1 MPVERVYIQVCG
13 EGDGARLHAQ
23 ARAGDATRAFT
34 TRLAGSGLTAKIRD
48 LVAFIGEGT
57 PVAYDAAALQALLSV
72 PRLIT
77 TTRAV
82 LGRLHDLRDVALI
95 AVPHAGEYS
104 LEAVAACLGL
114 AYPADEGKLPALL
127 CALEQALGQR
137 LGRLSAP
144 VQAILRDVLGDVFVH
159 ADIPW
164 ADVPRGDTPPLTK
177 LGRIL
182 PHRPRSVKREPQSL
196 SEPLEQLAETILS
209 PEGAVAAHHPSYEHR
224 TGQVQMA
231 SAVARS
237 LRDSEFLLV
246 EAGTGVGKSLAYL
259 VPAIIYA
266 REAAEAV
273 VVSTNTK
280 NLQQQLLESDLPLL
294 RQALPI
300 PFEAALLKGRGNYA
314 CVRTLVAILSET
326 RGSLFGAE
334 RLAAAHLFSWLA
346 QSATG
351 DMDELSGDAPNLLGP
366 LAMMTTRVRSD
377 GYACLGKACSYNE
390 VCPVEVARA
399 HARNADIVVVNHALL
414 LAETRTQVLPDY
426 SRLVLDEAQNLE
438 TVATDCL
445 GLEVSRFLVH
455 SLRRAISGETAS
467 LVESLRR
474 RLPDLEG
481 RVGVE
486 LVDAMLEQVAPLA
499 DEAFDRLEDWG
510 EELCAFC
517 FGVSRPGRGTDRVSL
532 RLTATVR
539 ASSAWQALAT
549 DSREALRAGL
559 ELQVAIKSLAEAIG
573 DAETA
578 GVQSAEGMAAEVEAA
593 SQRVAEL
600 LSTLENIVLA
610 QGEGEEFVSWVE
622 AWEGRYGSDWSLRA
636 APVDIGAVLHEE
648 LYQHKD
654 SIIFT
659 SATLS
664 VDDGFSFFR
673 QRAGLNAFADKLI
686 ELQVPSS
693 FNLPEQLLLCVPGD
707 FPLPDEAGYTEA
719 TISAVGEIIQVARGG
734 TLVLFTSRVR
744 MNEAFRAL
752 RRQVEDSGLTLLA
765 QDTSGSR
772 WGLIERMKADDGVV
786 VFGLKSFWEG
796 VDVPGSALRCV
807 VITKLPFAV
816 PDDPII
822 EARQEHVR
830 SLGFDPVRD
839 YYIPDAILGFKQGL
853 GRLIR
858 STTDHGVVFVLDRR
872 ILVRGYGRRFFRS
885 IPRSAFSRQ
894 DLAKC
899 LEQADEWL
907 RRGGGG

>member
-1 MPVERVYIQVCG
+1 MPVARVYIHISG
-13 EGDGARLHAQ
+13 EGDGAWLFAEAP
-23 ARAGDATRAFT
+23 ARDSGRTFAAKLTS
-34 TRLAGSGLTAKIRD
+34 SGLTAKVRD
-48 LVAFIGEGT
+48 LVAFIGDSV
-57 PVAYDAAALQALLSV
+57 PVGYDATALQGLLSA

-77 TTRAV
+77 TTRSV
-82 LGRLHDLRDVALI
+82 LGRLHDLRDIALI
-95 AVPHAGEYS
+95 ALPQLGDYS
-104 LEAVAACLGL
+104 LEAAARALDL
-114 AYPADEGKLPALL
+114 AYPAADGDVPKLL
-127 CALEQALGQR
+127 CALEQALGER
-137 LGRLSAP
+137 LRGLPAP
-144 VQAILRDVLGDVFVH
+144 VQAILREVLGDVLVH
-159 ADIPW
+159 AAIPW
-164 ADVPRGDTPPLTK
+164 TDATKGDGSPLTK

-182 PHRPRSVKREPQSL
+182 PHRPRAVKREAQAL
-196 SEPLEQLAETILS
+196 TEPLEQLAEAILS
-209 PEGAVAAHHPSYEHR
+209 PEGAVAAHHPTYEHR
-224 TGQVQMA
+224 AGQVQMA
-231 SAVARS
+231 CAVARS

-266 REAAEAV
+266 REAAEPV

-280 NLQQQLLESDLPLL
+280 NLQQQLLRNDLPLL

-314 CVRTLVAILSET
+314 CVRTLVAIISET

-334 RLAAAHLFSWLA
+334 RLAAAHLFSWLV
-346 QSATG
+346 QSASG
-351 DMDELSGDAPNLLGP
+351 DMDDLSGDAPNLLQP
-366 LAMMTTRVRSD
+366 LAMMISRVRSD
-377 GYACLGKACSYNE
+377 GYACLGKACSYYD
-390 VCPVEVARA
+390 VCPVEVARSQ
-399 HARNADIVVVNHALL
+399 ARNADIVVVNHALL

-426 SRLVLDEAQNLE
+426 SRLILDEAQNLE

-455 SLRRAISGETAS
+455 ALRRAISGEAAS

-481 RVGVE
+481 RLGIEV
-486 LVDAMLEQVAPLA
+486 VDAMLEQIPALA

-510 EELCAFC
+510 DDLCAFC
-517 FGVSRPGRGTDRVSL
+517 FGIARPGRTTDRVSL
-532 RLTATVR
+532 RLTPGVR
-539 ASSAWQALAT
+539 ASAAWQALAT
-549 DSREALRAGL
+549 DSRDAFRAGN
-559 ELQVAIKSLAEAIG
+559 ELQVAVKALAEAIA

-578 GVQSAEGMAAEVEAA
+578 GVQSAEGMAAEVESAA
-593 SQRVAEL
+593 MRITEL

-610 QGEGEEFVSWVE
+610 QGEGEEYVSWVE
-622 AWEGRYGSDWSLRA
+622 AWEGRYGKDWSLRA

-673 QRAGLNAFADKLI
+673 QRAGLNAFADKLR

-707 FPLPDEAGYTEA
+707 FPLPNESGYNDA
-719 TISAVGEIIQVARGG
+719 VINAVGEIIQVTRGG

-744 MNEAFRAL
+744 MNEAYRAL
-752 RRQVEDSGLTLLA
+752 QRQVEDSGLTLLA
-765 QDTSGSR
+765 QDTSGNR
-772 WGLIERMKADDGVV
+772 WSLIERMKADDGIV

-816 PDDPII
+816 PDDPIV

-830 SLGFDPVRD
+830 SLGFDPLRD
-839 YYIPDAILGFKQGL
+839 YYLPDAILGFKQGL

-858 STTDHGVVFVLDRR
+858 ATTDHGVVFVLDRR

-885 IPRSAFSRQ
+885 IARSAFSRQ
-894 DLAKC
+894 DLAEC
-899 LEQADEWL
+899 LRQAGEWL
-907 RRGGGG
+907 QRGGG